1 MNDDVLGRDPL
12 EMERDS
18 IWIKPKSAGKAP
30 PMPAVERPASP
41 AKDYSKVVLTE
52 EKKSDAPPPER
63 TKGMVKEGPPLV
75 SPPPAPVRKSEELH
89 ADPPEEAAGKSDRE
103 EQEKS
108 SGLQETLQ
116 LVGFKLGKEFFGI
129 AIIDVQEII
138 RHQEITMVPRTPDF
152 VEGVISLRGRV
163 IPVINLRKR
172 FSMKISE
179 RTKETRIVIVEL
191 DCGTVGFIVDAV
203 TEVISIPKKSIEPAP
218 PTATGISREY
228 ILGVGKLEDKLMVLL
243 NLNQV
248 LSIES
253 KQKIK
258 QMATGSGPSS

>member
-18 IWIKPKSAGKAP
+18 IWTKPKSAGKAP
-30 PMPAVERPASP
+30 PPAAVERPASP

-63 TKGMVKEGPPLV
+63 AKGMVKEGSPLV
-75 SPPPAPVRKSEELH
+75 SPPPPVRKSEEFH
-89 ADPPEEAAGKSDRE
+89 PDPPEEAAGKPDRE
-103 EQEKS
+103 EQEKT

-116 LVGFKLGKEFFGI
+116 LVGFKLGREFFGI

-172 FSMKISE
+172 FSMKTSE

-203 TEVISIPKKSIEPAP
+203 TEVISISKKSIEPAP
-218 PTATGISREY
+218 PTATGVSREY

-248 LSIES
+248 LSLES

-258 QMATGSGPSS
+258 QMATGSGPST

>member
-18 IWIKPKSAGKAP
+18 IWIKPKSAEKTP
-30 PMPAVERPASP
+30 PPAVERPASP
-41 AKDYSKVVLTE
+41 AKDYSKIVLTE
-52 EKKSDAPPPER
+52 ERKPEILPPDR
-63 TKGMVKEGPPLV
+63 AKGMVKEGPPLV
-75 SPPPAPVRKSEELH
+75 SPPPPATKSEEFH
-89 ADPPEEAAGKSDRE
+89 PDSPEAAVAGKPDRE
-103 EQEKS
+103 EQEKI
-108 SGLQETLQ
+108 SGLQETTQ
-116 LVGFKLGKEFFGI
+116 LVGFKLGREFFGI

-172 FSMKISE
+172 FSMKASE
-179 RTKETRIVIVEL
+179 RTKDTRIVIVEL

-218 PTATGISREY
+218 PTATGVSREY
-228 ILGVGKLEDKLMVLL
+228 ILGVGKLEDKLMVIL

-248 LSIES
+248 LSRES

-258 QMATGSGPSS
+258 QMAAGSGPPS